1 MLEMILGGFSNM
13 FGFQSIL
20 WMIFGVFWGTIGSSM
35 PGISASVA
43 MALLLPL
50 TWSMEVSTAL
60 ATLAGVWAGSAYGGG
75 IPAILINTPGSP
87 GAAATV
93 MDGYVLHQQ
102 GKTGKALGV
111 SLFCG
116 TIGGVTSV
124 FCILLVVPLSKITLA
139 FGAAEYFGVAI
150 FGLTILSSLSGD
162 NMLKG
167 LISGLFGLLLAAT
180 GADVFSGTVRFSMG
194 RSEMVEGFNLIPVM
208 IGLFAVAEMLRQA
221 AYSAKWQEMKS
232 KVFSTTMPTLKEMA
246 SVTRATVIGT
256 IVGIIVGVMPGA
268 GQTVSAFV
276 AYSEAKRWSKHP
288 EMFGKGSLEG
298 VAAPE
303 TANNAVQGGDMVPAL
318 ALGIPGS
325 NSAAVMMAA
334 LMLHGLTPG
343 PMLFEK
349 NAQVVFD
356 LFAGMIMVNFLML
369 PIGYC
374 VVRMY
379 MKIIAV
385 SSPLLIAGV
394 LTLVTVGTFS
404 ARSSVFDVGVAFLF
418 GVIGFGLNVMG
429 FSPPSVV
436 LGLVLGRILET
447 AFRRALILS
456 DGSWMTFIE
465 RPISAVFIILSILV
479 LFYPFMI
486 SWWKKRKSGVAE
498 AT

>member
-1 MLEMILGGFSNM
+1 MVDQILAGFGNMI
-13 FGFQSIL
+13 GFQPIV

-50 TWSMEVSTAL
+50 TWSMDVSTAL
-60 ATLAGVWAGSAYGGG
+60 GTLAGVWAGSAYGGG

-93 MDGYVLHQQ
+93 LDGYVLHQQ

-116 TIGGVTSV
+116 TIGGLTSV
-124 FCILLVVPLSKITLA
+124 FCILLVVPLSIITLA
-139 FGAAEYFGVAI
+139 FGPAEYFGVAI

-180 GADVFSGTVRFSMG
+180 GTDVFSGSLRFTMG
-194 RSEMVEGFNLIPVM
+194 RPEMIEGFNLIPVM

-221 AYSAKWQEMKS
+221 SHSAKWQERTS
-232 KVFSTTMPTLKEMA
+232 KAFSTVMPTIRELI
-246 SVTRATVIGT
+246 SVGRATVIGT
-256 IVGIIVGVMPGA
+256 VVGIVVGVMPGA

-356 LFAGMIMVNFLML
+356 LFAGMIMVNFMML
-369 PIGYC
+369 PIGYL

-379 MKIIAV
+379 MKIVAV
-385 SSPLLIAGV
+385 SPPFLVAGV

-404 ARSSVFDVGVAFLF
+404 ARSSMFDVGVAFLF
-418 GVIGFGLNVMG
+418 GIVGFGMNFLG

-436 LGLVLGRILET
+436 LGLVLGRIVET

-465 RPISAVFIILSILV
+465 RPISAAFIFLSILV
-479 LFYPFMI
+479 LFYPLIM
-486 SWWKKRKSGVAE
+486 SWWKRKKPGA
-498 AT
+498 A

>member
-1 MLEMILGGFSNM
+1 MLEQILNGFSNM
-13 FGFQSIL
+13 LGFQSIL
-20 WMIFGVFWGTIGSSM
+20 WMIFGVTWGTIGSSM
-35 PGISASVA
+35 PGISSSVA

-60 ATLAGVWAGSAYGGG
+60 ATLAGVWAGSAYGGS

-93 MDGYVLHQQ
+93 LDGYVLHQQ

-111 SLFCG
+111 SLICG
-116 TIGGVTSV
+116 TIGGLVSV
-124 FCILLVVPLSKITLA
+124 FTILLVVPLSIITLA
-139 FGAAEYFGVAI
+139 FGPAEYFGVAI

-167 LISGLFGLLLAAT
+167 LISGLFGLLLAAA
-180 GADVFSGTVRFSMG
+180 GSDVFSATIRFSMG
-194 RSEMVEGFNLIPVM
+194 RPEMVEGFNLIPVM

-221 AYSAKWQEMKS
+221 SYSTKWRERTAKA
-232 KVFSTTMPTLKEMA
+232 FSTAMPTLKEL
-246 SVTRATVIGT
+246 VGVIRATIIGT
-256 IVGIIVGVMPGA
+256 IAGIIVGIMPGA
-268 GQTVSAFV
+268 GQTVSAYV

-349 NAQVVFD
+349 NAQIVFD

-369 PIGYC
+369 PVGYC

-379 MKIIAV
+379 MRVIAV
-385 SSPLLIAGV
+385 SPPVLVASV

-418 GVIGFGLNVMG
+418 GIIGFVFNYLG
-429 FSPPSVV
+429 FSAPSVV

-456 DGSWMTFIE
+456 DGSWMVFIE
-465 RPISAVFIILSILV
+465 RPISAIFIVLSILI
-479 LFYPFMI
+479 LFYPI
-486 SWWKKRKSGVAE
+486 IASWWKKRKLAASD
-498 AT
+498 